1 MCFPTCFCLAPRHRH
16 NWPRAR
22 NCDST
27 WVGWAVIRD
36 RVSHYN
42 MFGCIRNNRLH
53 WAALTVAGNTGYAR
67 TMEPTRELTTVLFVL
82 APVMVLTVL
91 LGLVVDSGHGG
102 TLACSVPTKYKVIRN
117 TGKTLNRIMI
127 DWLVSINIWY
137 FLISPKVFWP
147 PSEDYQSQAV

>member
-1 MCFPTCFCLAPRHRH
+1 
-16 NWPRAR
+16 
-22 NCDST
+22 
-27 WVGWAVIRD
+27 
-36 RVSHYN
+36 
-42 MFGCIRNNRLH
+42 
-53 WAALTVAGNTGYAR
+53 
-67 TMEPTRELTTVLFVL
+67 MEPTRELTTVLFVL

-117 TGKTLNRIMI
+117 NEKTLNRIMI
-127 DWLVSINIWY
+127 RLVSINIWY